1 MVKIREN
8 LKMVRALLDPKDR
21 MFLKAALVAHEN
33 RPEASCSC
41 CGFHGKFESTGL
53 RLRLDARCPACGA
66 LERHRLLALA
76 MARGF
81 VDMRGQDVLHFAPD
95 AIVVKLV
102 ADQGASTNV
111 TADLEPGRA
120 DQILNIENLALP
132 EGSLDRIV
140 CSHVLEHVDDQ
151 RALAELRRVLRPGGQ
166 VIIMLPVIDAWST
179 TYEDAS
185 IATPADRER
194 HFGQWDHL
202 RWFGADVRQRITA
215 QGFECREFIA
225 DGPDSARHNL
235 IRGETV
241 FLAVKPQDDH
251 PGAD

>member
-8 LKMVRALLDPKDR
+8 VRMMQALLDPRDR
-21 MFLKAALVAHEN
+21 QFLKAALVAHDK
-33 RPEASCSC
+33 RPAATCPC

-81 VDMRGQDVLHFAPD
+81 VDMRGKAVLHFAPD
-95 AIVVKLV
+95 AIIVKMV
-102 ADQGASTNV
+102 ADQAPASNA

-120 DQILNIENLALP
+120 EQILNIENLALGD
-132 EGSLDRIV
+132 GSLDRII

-151 RALAELRRVLRPGGQ
+151 RALAEMWRVLRPGGQ
-166 VIIMLPVIDAWST
+166 IVIMMPVIEAWSK
-179 TYEDAS
+179 TYEDAA
-185 IATPADRER
+185 IGTPEARER

-202 RWFGADVRQRITA
+202 RWFGADVRNRITT
-215 QGFECREFIA
+215 QNFECREFVA
-225 DGPDSARHNL
+225 EGPDSARHNL

-241 FLAVKPQDDH
+241 FLAVK
-251 PGAD
+251 

>member
-8 LKMVRALLDPKDR
+8 LKMVRALLDRNDR
-21 MFLKAALVAHEN
+21 QFLKAALVAHEI
-33 RPEASCSC
+33 RPEAECAC

-81 VDMRGQDVLHFAPD
+81 VDFRGKDVLHFAPD
-95 AIVVKLV
+95 AIIVKMV
-102 ADQGASTNV
+102 ADQSPASNA

-132 EGSLDRIV
+132 DGSLDRVI

-151 RALAELRRVLRPGGQ
+151 RALSELWRVLRPGGQ
-166 VIIMLPVIDAWST
+166 VVIMLPVIEAWAT
-179 TYEDAS
+179 TYEDPAMTS
-185 IATPADRER
+185 PADRER

-215 QGFECREFIA
+215 QRFRCREMVA

-241 FLAVKPQDDH
+241 FLAEK
-251 PGAD
+251 

>member
-8 LKMVRALLDPKDR
+8 LKMVRALLDPRDR
-21 MFLKAALVAHEN
+21 MFLKAALVAHEK
-33 RPEASCSC
+33 RPEATCPC

-81 VDMRGQDVLHFAPD
+81 VDFRGQDVLHFAPD
-95 AIVVKLV
+95 AIIVRMV
-102 ADQGASTNV
+102 ADQAPASNA

-120 DQILNIENLALP
+120 DQILNIENLALADA
-132 EGSLDRIV
+132 SLDRII

-151 RALAELRRVLRPGGQ
+151 RALAELWRVLRPGGQ
-166 VIIMLPVIDAWST
+166 IVIMLPVIEAWAT
-179 TYEDAS
+179 TYEDAAL
-185 IATPADRER
+185 ATPADRER

-215 QGFECREFIA
+215 QRFKCREFVA

-241 FLAVKPQDDH
+241 FLAEK
-251 PGAD
+251 

>member
-1 MVKIREN
+1 MVKIKEN

-21 MFLKAALVAHEN
+21 MFLKAALAAHEG
-33 RPEASCSC
+33 RPVGTCSC
-41 CGFHGKFESTGL
+41 CGFVGKFESTGL

-66 LERHRLLALA
+66 LERHRLLSLA
-76 MARGF
+76 MQRGF
-81 VDMRGQDVLHFAPD
+81 VDMRGKHVLHFAPD

-102 ADQGASTNV
+102 ADQSPASNA

-132 EGSLDRIV
+132 DESLDRIL

-151 RALAELRRVLRPGGQ
+151 RALAEMRRVLRPGGQ
-166 VIIMLPVIDAWST
+166 IVIMMPVIEAWPK
-179 TYEDAS
+179 TYENQS
-185 IATPADRER
+185 ISTPQERER

-202 RWFGADVRQRITA
+202 RWFGADVRQRIIA
-215 QGFECREFIA
+215 QHFECREFTA
-225 DGPDSARHNL
+225 DGPDSAHHNL

-241 FLAVKPQDDH
+241 FLAVK
-251 PGAD
+251 

>member
-1 MVKIREN
+1 
-8 LKMVRALLDPKDR
+8 MVRALLNPRDR
-21 MFLKAALVAHEN
+21 MFLKAALVAHEK
-33 RPEASCSC
+33 RPEANCPC

-53 RLRLDARCPACGA
+53 RLRLDARCPQCGA

-81 VDMRGQDVLHFAPD
+81 VGMRGKDVLHFAPD
-95 AIVVKLV
+95 AIIVKMV
-102 ADQGASTNV
+102 ADQAPTSNE

-120 DQILNIENLALP
+120 DRILNIENLALP
-132 EGSLDRIV
+132 NGSLDRII

-151 RALAELRRVLRPGGQ
+151 RALAEMWRVLRPGGEI
-166 VIIMLPVIDAWST
+166 VIMMPIIEAWDE
-179 TYEDAS
+179 TYEDKTVR
-185 IATPADRER
+185 TPADRER

-202 RWFGADVRQRITA
+202 RWFGADIRKRIGA
-215 QGFECREFIA
+215 QNFECREFVA

-241 FLAVKPQDDH
+241 FLAVK
-251 PGAD
+251 A